1 MSKEMGIGNTKIAE
15 LLRSLKIEEL
25 ERLGTY
31 LNSPFFNTSPQ
42 MIKLFDILK
51 PHHPLFSTIT
61 RADIYGEFYGNE
73 PYKDKRIRDLFS
85 RLLELCHD
93 YLAQCELEKKEH
105 VKKRLTLDQLYLREL
120 ENSFNSV
127 IKDARKK
134 LHAPGILDEDYF
146 MNEYY
151 YSRVENDL
159 YYAIESNKRK
169 KIAMDYD
176 DRDIY
181 HFTNFTLYRFL
192 LYGVNNF
199 SGRFTST
206 MRPEYE
212 IIKTI
217 LKYFE
222 NNPPKESPTIYILY
236 NILLLDKEECDRET
250 YDKVIALLDEHG
262 TKLSAAERRFVFVIL
277 YNYCTVQYAR
287 GDSYFRQEHYRL
299 LKYSVENDL
308 YPREGKYFAD
318 TSYITV
324 ASTALI
330 RKDHE
335 WAEQFI
341 EKYRSQLR
349 HDPKENA
356 YTYCKS
362 LLNFRKK
369 NYDEALRLLVKVSI
383 ESDEYQGRVSNL
395 RLRIHF
401 EKGDF
406 EICTSLIDAFL
417 HFLSRS
423 KNYTQNKKVRFINYL
438 HFTRRILNVHLG
450 GDRKN
455 LYEIHKDLLA
465 MQAEKI
471 ENKVWLLEQIDKMQ
485 I

>member
-1 MSKEMGIGNTKIAE
+1 MGIESTKIAE
-15 LLRSLKIEEL
+15 LLRSLSEE
-25 ERLGTY
+25 EMDKLGIF
-31 LNSPFFNTSPQ
+31 LNSPYFNTSQQ
-42 MIKLFDILK
+42 MTKMFGLLRSYY
-51 PHHPLFSTIT
+51 PLFNSIT
-61 RADIYGEFYGNE
+61 RENIYREFYGGE

-93 YLAQCELEKKEH
+93 FLAQCELEKKTH
-105 VKKRLTLDQLYLREL
+105 VKKRLTLEQLYVREL

-127 IKDARKK
+127 MKDARKT
-134 LHAPGILDEDYF
+134 LYSSGILDEEYF

-169 KIAMDYD
+169 KLVTDYD

-181 HFTNFTLYRFL
+181 HFTNYALYRFL
-192 LYGVNNF
+192 LYAVNNF
-199 SGRFTST
+199 SGRFTRAK
-206 MRPEYE
+206 RPEYE
-212 IIKTI
+212 IIKII
-217 LKYFE
+217 LDYFNSHPPIE
-222 NNPPKESPTIYILY
+222 NPTIYILY
-236 NILLLDKEECDRET
+236 NIMLLDKEECDRDT
-250 YDKVIALLDEHG
+250 YDKVITLLEEHKE
-262 TKLSAAERRFVFVIL
+262 KLSDPEKRFVFIVL
-277 YNYCTVQYAR
+277 YNYCTVQYSR

-330 RKDHE
+330 RKDYD
-335 WAEQFI
+335 WAAQFI
-341 EKYRSQLR
+341 EKYRLQLR
-349 HDPKENA
+349 PDPRENA

-362 LLNFRKK
+362 QLNFRLK
-369 NYDEALRLLVKVSI
+369 NYEEALRQLAKVSI
-383 ESDEYQGRVSNL
+383 ENDEYQERVAML

-406 EICTSLIDAFL
+406 EICTSIIDSYL
-417 HFLSRS
+417 HFLSRT
-423 KNYTQNKKVRFINYL
+423 KILTQFRKVRIVNFL

-450 GDRKN
+450 GDRNN
-455 LYEIHKDLLA
+455 LYEIRKDLTDI
-465 MQAEKI
+465 QAEKI
-471 ENKVWLLEQIDKMQ
+471 ENKVWLLEQLDKIQ

>member
-1 MSKEMGIGNTKIAE
+1 MRIETTKIAE
-15 LLRSLKIEEL
+15 LLRSLNEE
-25 ERLGTY
+25 EMDKLGIF
-31 LNSPFFNTSPQ
+31 LNSPYFNTSQQ
-42 MIKLFDILK
+42 MTKLFGLLRS
-51 PHHPLFSTIT
+51 HHSSFKTIT
-61 RADIYGEFYGNE
+61 REEIYREFYGDE

-93 YLAQCELEKKEH
+93 FLAQCELEKKVH
-105 VKKRLTLDQLYLREL
+105 VKKRLTLEQLYVREL

-127 IKDARKK
+127 MKDARKK
-134 LHAPGILDEDYF
+134 LYAEGILDEEYF

-169 KIAMDYD
+169 KSVTDYD

-181 HFTNFTLYRFL
+181 HFTNYALYRFL
-192 LYGVNNF
+192 LYAVVNF
-199 SGRFTST
+199 SGRFISDQ
-206 MRPEYE
+206 RPEYE
-212 IIKTI
+212 IIKII
-217 LKYFE
+217 LKYFDSHPPIE
-222 NNPPKESPTIYILY
+222 NPTIYILY
-236 NILLLDKEECDRET
+236 NVMLLDKEETDRET
-250 YDKVIALLDEHG
+250 YEKVIGLLEENKD
-262 TKLSAAERRFVFVIL
+262 KLSDSERRFVFIVL

-287 GDSYFRQEHYRL
+287 GNSFFRGEHYRL
-299 LKYSVENDL
+299 LKYSVEHEL
-308 YPREGKYFAD
+308 YPREGKYFSD
-318 TSYITV
+318 TSFISV
-324 ASTALI
+324 ASTAMI
-330 RKDHE
+330 RKDYE

-341 EKYRSQLR
+341 EKYRLQLR
-349 HDPKENA
+349 PDPKENA

-362 LLNFRKK
+362 QLNFRLK
-369 NYDEALRLLVKVSI
+369 NYEEALKLLGKVSI

-406 EICTSLIDAFL
+406 EICTSIIDSGL

-423 KNYTQNKKVRFINYL
+423 KVLTQYKKIRNINFL